1 MPRSPCGI
9 APPMVSTAAEPLSAV
24 GKTPLRPTVVVAVL
38 TTIWG
43 PGCLSHA
50 GRCRGT
56 GRATLLPTAPCIAH
70 RPGCRVMMRHALLLS
85 AGIAICLPAVT
96 QAQTMEERARS
107 AAVAAR
113 TKSGDSDALQSNYL
127 TPGLAGQPV
136 STVDNSKSF
145 TSNIACQKT
154 ATLLELLAQPTS
166 TGDIGTLRIS
176 RDKDLD
182 GSFDETL
189 NVPVPV
195 SGICANGII
204 SCAPGSWN
212 QCRPF
217 HWEVGSSGKL
227 KLGEVDLTALAG
239 CYCVNNS
246 CGANLAWGNMA
257 SILKDLGGGVV
268 GALTTADPR
277 IGVAQASID
286 GPLIRYTG
294 AQTTAC
300 TAQPQLSATS
310 YRSNPTAI
318 QGDAYSVS
326 QASSIFQALAASA
339 AGNGKAQQ
347 TRNCAIDRDIAVKE
361 WGFDDI
367 LAVRGAITAVTSC
380 GTGCRRYE
388 IRGSGTC
395 GSVPPIYSATFDPLA
410 PARIRSARIVQMGA
424 DDWVQARVNGQIVGY
439 AGKRPW
445 LGEALPSGDCRISDN
460 PWYNKSAIDITSQL
474 RSGATIVG
482 ARVRG
487 GGGGNWGYVTVE
499 VQVDTACEVSER
511 LVDLC
516 SGYAADPAC
525 HLVSETVDGVVTF
538 RNGVNTGI
546 KPLPSTRIFG
556 TGACSFQ
563 YTRDFFERARQY
575 ACVIDQAGAG
585 DPDLSRGAYII
596 DHSTE
601 TLLADRTTDASG
613 NVSTSTRPF
622 SMPDRGSVAACEPIC
637 KTRAPKANSDVAVDG
652 VVGAKQNDPAGWD
665 IFYHSCSSDNVCPLG
680 QGEELV
686 SACGCLDDFPEAVV
700 MMQSVRLAGA
710 DLVCT
715 AETR

>member
-1 MPRSPCGI
+1 M
-9 APPMVSTAAEPLSAV
+9 
-24 GKTPLRPTVVVAVL
+24 K
-38 TTIWG
+38 
-43 PGCLSHA
+43 
-50 GRCRGT
+50 RG
-56 GRATLLPTAPCIAH
+56 
-70 RPGCRVMMRHALLLS
+70 ALILS
-85 AGIAICLPAVT
+85 AGIAICLPVLT

-107 AAVAAR
+107 AAAAAR

-127 TPGLAGQPV
+127 TPGLAGQSV

-145 TSNIACQKT
+145 TPHIACQKT
-154 ATLLELLAQPTS
+154 ATLLELLAQPAS

-189 NVPVPV
+189 NVPVPI

-212 QCRPF
+212 QCRRF
-217 HWEVGSSGKL
+217 QWEVGSSGNL

-246 CGANLAWGNMA
+246 CGTNLAWGNMA

-300 TAQPQLSATS
+300 TAQPQVSATS

-326 QASSIFQALAASA
+326 QASSIFQTLAGSA

-347 TRNCAIDRDIAVKE
+347 TRGCSIERDITVKA

-367 LAVRGAITAVTSC
+367 LAVRGSIAAVTSC

-388 IRGSGTC
+388 IRGPGTC

-410 PARIRSARIVQMGA
+410 PARITSARIVEMGA

-445 LGEALPSGDCRISDN
+445 LGEALPSGDCRISDD
-460 PWYNKSAIDITSQL
+460 PWYNRSAIDITSQL
-474 RSGATIVG
+474 RSGATVLG

-487 GGGGNWGYVTVE
+487 GGDGNWGYVTVE
-499 VQVDTACEVSER
+499 VQVDTGCEVSER

-525 HLVSETVDGVVTF
+525 HLVNETVDGVVTF

-546 KPLPSTRIFG
+546 KPLPSTRLFG

-575 ACVIDQAGAG
+575 ACVIDQADAGA
-585 DPDLSRGAYII
+585 PELSRAAYII

-601 TLLADRTTDASG
+601 TLLADRTTDANG
-613 NVSTSTRPF
+613 TVSTSTRPF
-622 SMPDRGSVAACEPIC
+622 SMPERGSVAACEPIC

-652 VVGAKQNDPAGWD
+652 VVGARQNDPAGWD
-665 IFYHSCSSDNVCPLG
+665 IFYHSCSADNVCPLG
-680 QGEELV
+680 QREELV

-700 MMQSVRLAGA
+700 IMQSVRLAGA
-710 DLVCT
+710 DLACT

>member
-1 MPRSPCGI
+1 MKC
-9 APPMVSTAAEPLSAV
+9 
-24 GKTPLRPTVVVAVL
+24 
-38 TTIWG
+38 
-43 PGCLSHA
+43 
-50 GRCRGT
+50 
-56 GRATLLPTAPCIAH
+56 
-70 RPGCRVMMRHALLLS
+70 HALLLS

-107 AAVAAR
+107 AATASR
-113 TKSGDSDALQSNYL
+113 TKTGDSDALQSNYL
-127 TPGLAGQPV
+127 TPSLAGQPV
-136 STVDNSKSF
+136 STIDNSKSF
-145 TSNIACQKT
+145 APNIACQKT
-154 ATLLELLAQPTS
+154 ATLLELLAQPAS

-212 QCRPF
+212 QCHPF
-217 HWEVGSSGKL
+217 QWEVGSSGNL

-246 CGANLAWGNMA
+246 CGANLSWGNMA

-326 QASSIFQALAASA
+326 QASSVFQTLAGSA

-347 TRNCAIDRDIAVKE
+347 TRNCAIERDITVKE
-361 WGFDDI
+361 WGFDDV
-367 LAVRGAITAVTSC
+367 LAVRGSIAAVTSC

-410 PARIRSARIVQMGA
+410 PARIRSARIVEMGA

-445 LGEALPSGDCRISDN
+445 LGEALPSGDCRISDD
-460 PWYNKSAIDITSQL
+460 PWYNRSAIDITSQL

-487 GGGGNWGYVTVE
+487 GGDGNWGYVTLE
-499 VQVDTACEVSER
+499 VQVDTSCEVSER

-546 KPLPSTRIFG
+546 KPLPSTRLFG

-575 ACVIDQAGAG
+575 ACVIDQADAGA
-585 DPDLSRGAYII
+585 PDLSRGAYII

-613 NVSTSTRPF
+613 MVSASTRPF
-622 SMPDRGSVAACEPIC
+622 SMPERGSVTACEPIC
-637 KTRAPKANSDVAVDG
+637 KTRAPKANSDVAIDG
-652 VVGAKQNDPAGWD
+652 VVGVRQNDPAGWD
-665 IFYHSCSSDNVCPLG
+665 IFYHSCSADNVCPLG
-680 QGEELV
+680 QREELV